1 MAVTSDV
8 RAVPAPAARRRLFR
22 DDGLTAIGFLAPW
35 LVGVIGIT
43 LGPLLASLYLSLT
56 HYDLFSAPRWE
67 GLSNYQR
74 MFSGDVRFIQSLKV
88 TFLYV
93 FISVPV
99 LLAFALALAML
110 LNRGLRGL
118 TAYRALF
125 YLPSL
130 LGSSAAIAVLW
141 RQVFGETGIVNQV
154 LGVMHIHGPSWIG
167 DPRTALYTL
176 VVLNV
181 WTFGGT
187 MVIFLA
193 GLRQIPEQ
201 LYEAARVDGASWF
214 RQFLHV
220 TIPMLSPVI
229 FFNGVL
235 ATIHAFQ
242 TFTSAYIVSGGNG
255 GPADSTLFY
264 SLYLYQQGFINFNMG
279 YAAAM
284 AWFLLIVIAGLSGIA
299 FLSARY
305 WVVYGE

>member
-1 MAVTSDV
+1 
-8 RAVPAPAARRRLFR
+8 
-22 DDGLTAIGFLAPW
+22 
-35 LVGVIGIT
+35 
-43 LGPLLASLYLSLT
+43 
-56 HYDLFSAPRWE
+56 
-67 GLSNYQR
+67 
-74 MFSGDVRFIQSLKV
+74 
-88 TFLYV
+88 
-93 FISVPV
+93 
-99 LLAFALALAML
+99 
-110 LNRGLRGL
+110 L

-154 LGVMHIHGPSWIG
+154 LGVLHIHGPSWIG

-201 LYEAARVDGASWF
+201 LYEAARVDGASRF
-214 RQFLHV
+214 RQFQHV